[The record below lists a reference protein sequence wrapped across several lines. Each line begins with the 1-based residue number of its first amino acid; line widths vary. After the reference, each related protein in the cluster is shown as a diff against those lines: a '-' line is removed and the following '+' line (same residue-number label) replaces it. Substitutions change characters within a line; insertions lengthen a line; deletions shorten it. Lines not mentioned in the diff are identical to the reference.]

1 MTERNFIMSENK
13 ELNELAFKLASAS
26 AYGSLC
32 QKIANELS
40 EVKREDIKAVQSVIL
55 STEDDPRYIVTDKNT
70 GAILDTNN
78 GYGYTTAEKAYKA
91 FMYKHRDTSKD
102 VQKEAVKEK
111 VLDWLDNHTEFEQL
125 MIYEYL
131 MIVPKSK
138 ETGVKFNTAYLRK
151 RLKGEGITVEDFK
164 VSDLLKIFISK
175 NFDN

>member
-32 QKIANELS
+32 QKTANELS
-40 EVKREDIKAVQSVIL
+40 EIKREDIKAVQSVIL

-70 GAILDTNN
+70 GAILDTND
-78 GYGYTTAEKAYKA
+78 GYGYTSAEKAYRA
-91 FMYKHRDTSKD
+91 FTYKHRDISKD
-102 VQKEAVKEK
+102 VQKEVVKEK
-111 VLDWLDNHTEFEQL
+111 ILDWLDNHTEFEKL
-125 MIYEYL
+125 MVYEYL

-138 ETGVKFNTAYLRK
+138 ETGIKFNTTYIHK
-151 RLKGEGITVEDFK
+151 RLKEEGIKVEGFK
-164 VSDLLKIFISK
+164 ICDLLKVFISK